1 MPEIEDLCICES
13 CGYEKKDGKM
23 PTKCPKCG
31 GAMRKVVV
39 VR

>member
-1 MPEIEDLCICES
+1 MSGIEDLWICEG
-13 CGYEKKDGKM
+13 CGYEARKHM
-23 PTKCPKCG
+23 RVCPKCG